1 MLKELKVWMQITNSN
16 LILLMKVLFKLKWL
30 KKKIRKMVI
39 NSQKRKEVRLP
50 LIQSVIL
57 QMMKTTLD

>member
-16 LILLMKVLFKLKWL
+16 LILLMKVLFKLKWV

>member
-30 KKKIRKMVI
+30 KKKIRKMVT

>member
-30 KKKIRKMVI
+30 KKKIGKMVI